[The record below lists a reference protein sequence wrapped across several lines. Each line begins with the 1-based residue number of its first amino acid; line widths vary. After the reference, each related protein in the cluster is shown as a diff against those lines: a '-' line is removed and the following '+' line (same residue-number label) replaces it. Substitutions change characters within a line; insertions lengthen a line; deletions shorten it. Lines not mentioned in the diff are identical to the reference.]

1 MHVDYSGLHHLFCSR
16 IELYSEQIIIF
27 RLRRVYD
34 PFQGRQFVFRSGGDN
49 NHKLE
54 CGLKSA
60 GYPYV
65 SYSSIQRCITIC
77 CTVYCQVWKLFEYW
91 FGKLVF
97 EA

>member
-1 MHVDYSGLHHLFCSR
+1 MEIKLFTGPSSNSFCNS
-16 IELYSEQIIIF
+16 S
-27 RLRRVYD
+27 V
-34 PFQGRQFVFRSGGDN
+34 QGRQFVFRSGGDN

-77 CTVYCQVWKLFEYW
+77 STVYCQVLKLFEYW